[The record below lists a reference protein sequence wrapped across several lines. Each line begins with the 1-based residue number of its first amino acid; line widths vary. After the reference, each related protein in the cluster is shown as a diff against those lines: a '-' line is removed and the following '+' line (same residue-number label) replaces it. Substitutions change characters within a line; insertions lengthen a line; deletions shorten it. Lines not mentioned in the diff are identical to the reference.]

1 MESTQDTQ
9 TTTSNEGKNIAII
22 AYITIVGLIIA
33 FVMNNDKRNPFAAF
47 HIRQSLG
54 LGITGLAIGIISMIP
69 YLGWI
74 IYILGVIVLGYMWI
88 MGLMNA
94 INEKEQTVP
103 LLGDKFSEWFKGI

>member
-9 TTTSNEGKNIAII
+9 TTNSNEGKNIAII

-33 FVMNNDKRNPFAAF
+33 FVRNNDKKNAFAAF

-74 IYILGVIVLGYMWI
+74 IYLLGILVLLYMWI
-88 MGLMNA
+88 MGLLNA

-103 LLGDKFSEWFKGI
+103 FIGDKFAEWFKGI